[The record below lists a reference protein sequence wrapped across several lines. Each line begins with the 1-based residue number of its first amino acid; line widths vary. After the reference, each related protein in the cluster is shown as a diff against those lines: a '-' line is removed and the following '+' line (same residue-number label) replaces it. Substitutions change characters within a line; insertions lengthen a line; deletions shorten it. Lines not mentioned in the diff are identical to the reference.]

1 MCRTPNYAEMAH
13 KHIYSLKISI
23 FHRAVPKRHS
33 PSYAGGT
40 GQGISIVERKG
51 PLQNGD
57 EETGKPF
64 IDEKG

>member
-1 MCRTPNYAEMAH
+1 MAH
-13 KHIYSLKISI
+13 HRIYGRRISI
-23 FHRAVPKRHS
+23 LHRAVPKRHS

-40 GQGISIVERKG
+40 GQGIGIVERKE

-57 EETGKPF
+57 EEVGKPF

>member
-1 MCRTPNYAEMAH
+1 MAQHRNYGRR
-13 KHIYSLKISI
+13 ISI

-40 GQGISIVERKG
+40 GQGIGIVERKE

-57 EETGKPF
+57 EEVGKPF